1 MTQNQ
6 GQSLQGLLNLP
17 FTFNDFSIYYLV
29 HIVPFFNYI
38 WSAEVALNLS
48 CTARNIL
55 GTYWKKLLKIL
66 VLGTINFIILIQE
79 RCYHYHNTNNKTVSK
94 NRNSF
99 ITLEL

>member
-55 GTYWKKLLKIL
+55 GTYWKK
-66 VLGTINFIILIQE
+66 TIE
-79 RCYHYHNTNNKTVSK
+79 DSCPWYHQFYYSNTRAMLSLSNTNNKTVSK

-99 ITLEL
+99 I